1 MCVPVRVPGT
11 SHRFQGACTAPAERH
26 TRPLTH
32 LSAQQCGS
40 VPALRACAGGQDTT
54 RNQVLGGPR
63 ACGLWNRFLMVVGEG
78 VGGAGVL
85 VGDADAVEVG
95 DGDEVGA
102 DVGRVVGAVVVG
114 AGDDVSGPVAVVV
127 GDGVEV
133 AVVVGAGDDVSGP
146 VAVVVGDG
154 VEVAAEVG
162 ADVGRAVVVG
172 TGDAVVVG
180 VGAAVVVGAG
190 VAGTASGFA
199 FCAARRHKRFSKKPC
214 HARAWRG
221 KNCVR
226 MHSCA
231 SIGATGSGLA
241 LRSV

>member
-11 SHRFQGACTAPAERH
+11 SHRFQGACTAPAERQ

-133 AVVVGAGDDVSGP
+133 A
-146 VAVVVGDG
+146 
-154 VEVAAEVG
+154 AEVG

-221 KNCVR
+221 KNCDR
-226 MHSCA
+226 IHSCA

>member
-1 MCVPVRVPGT
+1 MCI
-11 SHRFQGACTAPAERH
+11 A
-26 TRPLTH
+26 LTH

-54 RNQVLGGPR
+54 RSQVLGGPR

-78 VGGAGVL
+78 VG
-85 VGDADAVEVG
+85 DAVVVG
-95 DGDEVGA
+95 DGVEVSGPVAVVVGDGVVVAVVVGDGAEVGA

-199 FCAARRHKRFSKKPC
+199 FCAAQRHKRFSKKPC

-221 KNCVR
+221 KNCDR

>member
-1 MCVPVRVPGT
+1 
-11 SHRFQGACTAPAERH
+11 
-26 TRPLTH
+26 
-32 LSAQQCGS
+32 
-40 VPALRACAGGQDTT
+40 
-54 RNQVLGGPR
+54 
-63 ACGLWNRFLMVVGEG
+63 MVVGEG

-102 DVGRVVGAVVVG
+102 DVGRVVG
-114 AGDDVSGPVAVVV
+114 
-127 GDGVEV
+127 

-221 KNCVR
+221 KNCDR

>member
-1 MCVPVRVPGT
+1 MCI
-11 SHRFQGACTAPAERH
+11 A
-26 TRPLTH
+26 LTH

-54 RNQVLGGPR
+54 RSQVLGGPR

-78 VGGAGVL
+78 VG
-85 VGDADAVEVG
+85 D
-95 DGDEVGA
+95 
-102 DVGRVVGAVVVG
+102 AVVVG
-114 AGDDVSGPVAVVV
+114 DGVEVSGPVAVVV
-127 GDGVEV
+127 GDGVVVAVVVGDGAEV
-133 AVVVGAGDDVSGP
+133 GADVGRVVGAVVVGAGDDVSGP

-199 FCAARRHKRFSKKPC
+199 FCAAQRHKRFSKKPC

>member
-26 TRPLTH
+26 TRPVMCIALTH

-54 RNQVLGGPR
+54 RSQVLGGPR

-78 VGGAGVL
+78 VG
-85 VGDADAVEVG
+85 DAVVVG
-95 DGDEVGA
+95 DGVEVSGPVAVVVGDGVVVAVVVGDGAEVGA

-133 AVVVGAGDDVSGP
+133 A
-146 VAVVVGDG
+146 
-154 VEVAAEVG
+154 AEGG

-199 FCAARRHKRFSKKPC
+199 FCAAQRHKRFSKKPC

>member
-1 MCVPVRVPGT
+1 MCI
-11 SHRFQGACTAPAERH
+11 A
-26 TRPLTH
+26 LTH

-54 RNQVLGGPR
+54 RSQVLGGPR

-78 VGGAGVL
+78 VG
-85 VGDADAVEVG
+85 D
-95 DGDEVGA
+95 
-102 DVGRVVGAVVVG
+102 AVVVG
-114 AGDDVSGPVAVVV
+114 DGVEVSGPVAVVV
-127 GDGVEV
+127 GDGVVVAVVVGDGAEV
-133 AVVVGAGDDVSGP
+133 GADVGRVVGAVVVGAGDDVSGP

-199 FCAARRHKRFSKKPC
+199 FCAAQRHKRFSKKPC

-221 KNCVR
+221 KNCDR

>member
-26 TRPLTH
+26 TRPVMCIALTH

-54 RNQVLGGPR
+54 RSQVLGGPR

-78 VGGAGVL
+78 VG
-85 VGDADAVEVG
+85 D
-95 DGDEVGA
+95 
-102 DVGRVVGAVVVG
+102 AVVVG
-114 AGDDVSGPVAVVV
+114 DGVEVSGPVAVVV
-127 GDGVEV
+127 GDGVVVAVVVGDGAEV
-133 AVVVGAGDDVSGP
+133 GADVGRVVGAVVVGAGDDVSGP

-199 FCAARRHKRFSKKPC
+199 FCAAQRHKRFSKKPC

-221 KNCVR
+221 KNCDR